1 MPEKPKATPVNGRL
15 AVQYIRSS
23 MSNAEI
29 MEKFNITA
37 KGFADLL
44 TQLVMRNALTQHDLE
59 KRGIRFRTKK
69 RKLRKKRPADVP
81 AYLSSDVETVMD
93 IAVVTEVLAYKPLTE
108 SPKADDDVQLDTVAL
123 SNMLTLTPLE
133 PSKRPTAVVKV
144 RFGPDSAHLAKD
156 KVWFPE
162 QDLITQKDGSV
173 VLSFQAPIDDGVVSW
188 ILGFGAGVEVMEPA
202 SLKKR
207 IVGEL
212 QGALK
217 NYGIQVRRRRAARLD
232 NLFSSPSSD
241 PWNIDRK

>member
-1 MPEKPKATPVNGRL
+1 MTRGV
-15 AVQYIRSS
+15 
-23 MSNAEI
+23 
-29 MEKFNITA
+29 IT
-37 KGFADLL
+37 
-44 TQLVMRNALTQHDLE
+44 
-59 KRGIRFRTKK
+59 RFS
-69 RKLRKKRPADVP
+69 LI
-81 AYLSSDVETVMD
+81 S
-93 IAVVTEVLAYKPLTE
+93 I
-108 SPKADDDVQLDTVAL
+108 
-123 SNMLTLTPLE
+123 
-133 PSKRPTAVVKV
+133 
-144 RFGPDSAHLAKD
+144 KD
-156 KVWFPE
+156 KAWYPE
-162 QDLITQKDGSV
+162 QDLSTRKDGSV